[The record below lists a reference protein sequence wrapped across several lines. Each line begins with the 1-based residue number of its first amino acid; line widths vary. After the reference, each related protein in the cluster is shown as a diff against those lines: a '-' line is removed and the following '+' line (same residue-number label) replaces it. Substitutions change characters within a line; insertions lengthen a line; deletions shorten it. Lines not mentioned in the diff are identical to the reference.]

1 MTLVQ
6 QQLVNRRSFK
16 FFGYELREATPED
29 LALATAWTE
38 ADPDHRDS
46 IKPEFWIQN
55 EPVKTGDMA
64 ERYLL
69 IDPRGAVFFI
79 RLEKA
84 IRIYIQFS
92 PDKSAEAIH
101 RNGDALQQG
110 FRWLTA
116 MLAVKSI
123 GEVIFDSKVQ
133 ALRGFCGRR
142 LGFKQK
148 KDSLTKRIPLYTPAS
163 STAQAPPAST
173 V

>member
-1 MTLVQ
+1 MTQEVK
-6 QQLVNRRSFK
+6 RRSFK
-16 FFGYELREATPED
+16 FFGYELREATPAD

-38 ADPDHRDS
+38 ADPEHTG
-46 IKPEFWIQN
+46 IKGEFWIQN
-55 EPVKTGDMA
+55 EPVKNGDMA
-64 ERYLL
+64 ERYVL
-69 IDPRGAVFFI
+69 IDPRGEVFFI

-92 PDKSAEAIH
+92 PDKSAEAIE
-101 RNGDALQQG
+101 RNRGALQQG

-123 GEVIFDSKVQ
+123 GEVIFDSKVP
-133 ALRGFCGRR
+133 ALRAFCGRR

-148 KDSLTKRIPLYTPAS
+148 KDSLTKRIPLYTPAN
-163 STAQAPPAST
+163 STAEAPPART